1 MKIRGDFVTN
11 SSSSN
16 FVIFGKSKQ
25 HILEVIKQR
34 KVFGE
39 IKDMVVRHLV
49 EQQPLRGDALKKYY
63 KDEILSMMEYV
74 RIRTKESMNK
84 NNPYEWMYSSINRM
98 ISKEAGLLNES
109 YLERSVALKIELED
123 SSDLEQYG
131 WSATGFH
138 YIDTD
143 ADDMILVIGINGH

>member
-98 ISKEAGLLNES
+98 ISKEAGLLKGV
-109 YLERSVALKIELED
+109 LLLK
-123 SSDLEQYG
+123 
-131 WSATGFH
+131 
-138 YIDTD
+138 
-143 ADDMILVIGINGH
+143 